1 MMIGHNFWTR
11 NAKKPI
17 KDSEDSVYSRV
28 STKNLRQKIGSC
40 GWGPGPDN
48 LGQNYLNLIHL

>member
-28 STKNLRQKIGSC
+28 STKNLRQKLALVVGAQ
-40 GWGPGPDN
+40 D
-48 LGQNYLNLIHL
+48 LITSAKIT